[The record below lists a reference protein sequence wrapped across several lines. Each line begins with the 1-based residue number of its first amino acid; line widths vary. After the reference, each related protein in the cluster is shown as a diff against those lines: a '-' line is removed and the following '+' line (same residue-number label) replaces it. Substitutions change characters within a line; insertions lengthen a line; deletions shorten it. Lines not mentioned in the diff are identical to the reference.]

1 MSDEEQGVQ
10 IFVSY
15 ARDDDAQPPDSPEAK
30 GFITYLYD
38 QLKYEFLSG
47 KPRPKVWRDTRSVG
61 KGDLFDPVIEKAIAS
76 SAILL
81 VVLSRNW
88 MASKY
93 CNQELA
99 HFAEHWGRAS
109 KDVRER
115 IVVACKRHVA
125 PDARPSLLQ
134 GQQGF
139 AFYALDESDEVAPET
154 EFFVRGRARDP
165 RYVERVEELARF
177 LLQRA
182 ERLGGPIEVHTTA
195 PSVAPNGRTV
205 YLAKPADDMREAYD
219 RLVKELQGRGYAVVP
234 DPKEE
239 VPFNASAA
247 AWIDEALAGAELSV
261 HLLGERPGYAPE
273 GEERIVKLQL
283 ARATA
288 KVPTTPNPGAD
299 ADRCFHRI
307 IWAPKVLQD
316 DTPQGALERDPADVL
331 AKFDRQ
337 LPADKVEGDT
347 LSKFVD
353 FLIQHLVN
361 TAPPIKRDKPLADS
375 GAGTRIYLCHSLE
388 DTDYA
393 FDLQAAL
400 QDRKIEAILPVF
412 DGPEPELRSL
422 HRKNLAECDAVALCW
437 ATASEAWVRAHSSEL
452 RDWQGLGRTAR
463 FAYRAVIAGPPAGSR
478 KKYVKRVFPPSEID
492 IPLDLTDKERPSP
505 ELLDPLIP
513 GTDQSSS

>member
-1 MSDEEQGVQ
+1 VSEEEERLQ

-15 ARDDDAQPPDSPEAK
+15 ARDDDAQPPDSPDAK
-30 GFITYLYD
+30 GFVTYLYD
-38 QLKYEFLSG
+38 QLQYEFLSG
-47 KPRPKVWRDTRSVG
+47 KPRPKVWRDTRRIG

-99 HFAEHWGRAS
+99 HFAEHWGREG
-109 KDVRER
+109 KDIRER
-115 IVVACKRHVA
+115 IVVACKRHIG
-125 PDARPSLLQ
+125 PNERPSLLQ

-154 EFFVRGRARDP
+154 EFFVRGKVRDP
-165 RYVERVEELARF
+165 RYLERVEELARF

-182 ERLGGPIEVHTTA
+182 ERLGGPIEVRTTA

-219 RLVKELQGRGYAVVP
+219 RLVKELCGRGYAVVP

-239 VPFNASAA
+239 IPCTASAA
-247 AWIDEALAGAELSV
+247 TWIDAALTSAELSV

-283 ARATA
+283 ARAA
-288 KVPTTPNPGAD
+288 ARVPTTANPGAD

-316 DTPQGALERDPADVL
+316 DTPRAALERDPADVL
-331 AKFDRQ
+331 AKFDPQ

-361 TAPPIKRDKPLADS
+361 TAPPIKRDKPSSDAGAD
-375 GAGTRIYLCHSLE
+375 TRVYLCHSPE

-400 QDRKIEAILPVF
+400 QDRKIEAVLPVF

-437 ATASEAWVRAHSSEL
+437 AAASEAWVRAHSSEL
-452 RDWQGLGRTAR
+452 RDWQGLGRTSR
-463 FAYRAVIAGPPAGSR
+463 FAYRAVVAGPPPGSR

-513 GTDQSSS
+513 GAPQSAS

>member
-1 MSDEEQGVQ
+1 MPGEEERVQ

-15 ARDDDAQPPDSPEAK
+15 ARDDDAQPPDSPDAK
-30 GFITYLYD
+30 GFVTYLYD
-38 QLKYEFLSG
+38 QLQYEFLSG
-47 KPRPKVWRDTRSVG
+47 KPRPKVWRDTRRIG
-61 KGDLFDPVIEKAIAS
+61 KGDLFDPVIEKALGS
-76 SAILL
+76 SAVLL

-99 HFAEHWGRAS
+99 HFAEHWGREG

-125 PDARPSLLQ
+125 PNERPPLLQ

-139 AFYALDESDEVAPET
+139 AFYALDESDEVAPEA
-154 EFFVRGRARDP
+154 EFFVRGKARDP

-182 ERLGGPIEVHTTA
+182 ERLGGPIELSATA
-195 PSVAPNGRTV
+195 PSVPPNGRTV

-219 RLVKELQGRGYAVVP
+219 RLVKELRGRGYAVVP
-234 DPKEE
+234 DPREE
-239 VPFNASAA
+239 IPNNASAA
-247 AWIDEALAGAELSV
+247 AWIDAALTGAELSV

-283 ARATA
+283 ARAAA
-288 KVPTTPNPGAD
+288 KVSAAPNAQAV
-299 ADRCFHRI
+299 ADRAFHRI

-316 DTPQGALERDPADVL
+316 ASRPALERDPAGVL
-331 AKFDRQ
+331 AKFDQQ

-353 FLIQHLVN
+353 FVIQHLVN
-361 TAPPIKRDKPLADS
+361 TTPPVKREKSLNELKAD
-375 GAGTRIYLCHSLE
+375 ARVYLCHSPE

-400 QDRKIEAILPVF
+400 QDRKIEAVLPVF
-412 DGPEPELRSL
+412 DGPEPEVRSL

-437 ATASEAWVRAHSSEL
+437 AAASEAWVRAHSSEL
-452 RDWQGLGRTAR
+452 RDWQGLGRTTR
-463 FAYRAVIAGPPAGSR
+463 FAYRAVVAGPPPGSR

-492 IPLDLTDKERPSP
+492 IPLDLTDKERLLP
-505 ELLDPLIP
+505 ELLDSLIP
-513 GTDQSSS
+513 GAPQSAP